1 MSTAVTT
8 PQTDSNFGF
17 SGRSEILLSVTF
29 LLTLVVLLIPLPT
42 VILDMLLAVNLE
54 CPQAAG
60 CQRLPLAAPVADH
73 LQTLVECR
81 NHAFDSA

>member
-42 VILDMLLAVNLE
+42 VILDMLLAVNL
-54 CPQAAG
+54 AG
-60 CQRLPLAAPVADH
+60 AILLLASSPR
-73 LQTLVECR
+73 C
-81 NHAFDSA
+81 SCC